1 MTTTTATGRQAPPK
15 TRTHPMSVGAWPLLF
30 VGPLL
35 IGVAIFYY
43 YPIVSNLYTSFTT
56 TNAFGGD
63 VKFVG
68 VDNYVD
74 LLTRP
79 DLPSALGNT
88 LLYTGVVLL
97 AVPLSVVI
105 ASMIELPGL
114 KGRTL
119 YRMLFFMPY
128 LAMPVAIAQVWRI
141 FFNGNF
147 GLLNQMLKA
156 IGISD
161 PPYWL
166 STPGFAMLAVAFF
179 GIWSSIG
186 FNVII
191 LSSGLKGI
199 PPELYEA
206 ASLDG
211 ANAWQQ
217 FSRVTV
223 PLLTPSIFFLTIMQV
238 IGGFQLFDGLYAM
251 LGPTNPA
258 INESRSLVYLF
269 YNEAFVQQNKGG
281 GAAIAMFIVVLV
293 GIVTAIQFWGQKKW
307 VHYE

>member
-1 MTTTTATGRQAPPK
+1 MTATAPAA
-15 TRTHPMSVGAWPLLF
+15 RRRRSPMSVGAWPLLF

-35 IGVAIFYY
+35 LGVLIFYY
-43 YPIVSNLYTSFTT
+43 HPIIGNLVTSFTT

-63 VKFVG
+63 VEFVG
-68 VDNYVD
+68 LDNYTE
-74 LLTRP
+74 LLSRP

-88 LLYTGVVLL
+88 LLYTAIVLL
-97 AVPLSVVI
+97 GVPLSVVI

-114 KGRTL
+114 KGKSL
-119 YRMLFFMPY
+119 YRVLFFMPY

-147 GLLNQMLKA
+147 GLLNQALNA

-166 STPGFAMLAVAFF
+166 STPGFSMLAVAVF

-191 LSSGLKGI
+191 LSAGLKGI
-199 PPELYEA
+199 PRELYEA
-206 ASLDG
+206 AELDG
-211 ANAWQQ
+211 ASAWRQ
-217 FSRVTV
+217 FRSVTV
-223 PLLTPSIFFLTIMQV
+223 PLLTPSIFFLTIMQA
-238 IGGFQLFDGLYAM
+238 ISGFQLFDALYAM
-251 LGPTNPA
+251 MGQGNPA
-258 INESRSLVYLF
+258 MNESRSLVYLF
-269 YNEAFVQQNKGG
+269 YNEALVLQNKAG

-293 GIVTAIQFWGQKKW
+293 GIMTAFQFWAQKKW
-307 VHYE
+307 VHYG

>member
-1 MTTTTATGRQAPPK
+1 MTTTTTGRAAPTGK
-15 TRTHPMSVGAWPLLF
+15 RRRSPMSVGAWPLLF
-30 VGPLL
+30 IGPLL
-35 IGVAIFYY
+35 LGVLVFYY
-43 YPIVSNLYTSFTT
+43 YPIISNLWTSFTA

-63 VKFVG
+63 PKFVG

-74 LLTRP
+74 LLNRP
-79 DLPSALGNT
+79 DLPSALVNT
-88 LLYTGVVLL
+88 LFYTAVVLL
-97 AVPLSVVI
+97 GVPLSVVI

-119 YRMLFFMPY
+119 YRVLFFMPY

-147 GLLNQMLKA
+147 GILNQGLKA
-156 IGISD
+156 IGIAE

-191 LSSGLKGI
+191 LSAGLKGI
-199 PPELYEA
+199 SPELYEA

-211 ANAWQQ
+211 ASAWRQ
-217 FSRVTV
+217 FRTVTV
-223 PLLTPSIFFLTIMQV
+223 PLLTPSIFFLTIMTA

-251 LGPTNPA
+251 LGPGNPA
-258 INESRSLVYLF
+258 INQSRSLVYLF

-281 GAAIAMFIVVLV
+281 GAAIAMFIVLLV
-293 GIVTAIQFWGQKKW
+293 GIATAIQFWGQKKW

>member
-1 MTTTTATGRQAPPK
+1 MTTTTATGRAAPRK
-15 TRTHPMSVGAWPLLF
+15 TRGHPMSVGAWPLLF

-43 YPIVSNLYTSFTT
+43 YPIISNLWTSFTT

-68 VDNYVD
+68 FDNYVD

-88 LLYTGVVLL
+88 LLYTGIVLL

-114 KGRTL
+114 KGRSL

-128 LAMPVAIAQVWRI
+128 LAMPIAIAQVWRI

-156 IGISD
+156 IGIEN

-191 LSSGLKGI
+191 LSSGLKSI

-211 ANAWQQ
+211 AGAWQQ

-251 LGPTNPA
+251 MGPSNPA

-269 YNEAFVQQNKGG
+269 YNEAFIQQNKGA

-307 VHYE
+307 VHYA

>member
-1 MTTTTATGRQAPPK
+1 MTATAPAA
-15 TRTHPMSVGAWPLLF
+15 RRRRSPMSLGAWPLLF

-35 IGVAIFYY
+35 LGVLIFYY
-43 YPIVSNLYTSFTT
+43 YPIIGNLVTSFTT

-63 VKFVG
+63 VEFVG
-68 VDNYVD
+68 LDNYTE
-74 LLTRP
+74 LLSRP

-88 LLYTGVVLL
+88 LLYTAIVLL
-97 AVPLSVVI
+97 GVPLSVVI

-114 KGRTL
+114 KGKSL
-119 YRMLFFMPY
+119 YRVLFFMPY

-147 GLLNQMLKA
+147 GLLNQALNA

-166 STPGFAMLAVAFF
+166 STPGFSMLAVAVF

-191 LSSGLKGI
+191 LSAGLKGI
-199 PPELYEA
+199 PRELYEA
-206 ASLDG
+206 AELDG
-211 ANAWQQ
+211 ASAWRQ
-217 FSRVTV
+217 FRSVTV
-223 PLLTPSIFFLTIMQV
+223 PLLTPSIFFLTIMQA
-238 IGGFQLFDGLYAM
+238 ISGFQLFDALYAM
-251 LGPTNPA
+251 MGQGNPA
-258 INESRSLVYLF
+258 MNESRSLVYLF
-269 YNEAFVQQNKGG
+269 YNEAFVLQNKAG

-293 GIVTAIQFWGQKKW
+293 GIMTAFQFWAQKKW
-307 VHYE
+307 VHYG